1 MSDEGPRHPLSSPPA
16 RRTVAIVCLVVLV
29 VAGGAVHFLLAD
41 AAATDIAG
49 DALYAAAA
57 YLAVV
62 ILGPRLRPIAA
73 GAIAAAWCV
82 AIELFQ
88 LTGIPLA
95 VGEAFPPALLVLGA
109 GFDPRDL
116 LVYLAAI
123 GACTLVDAASSS
135 AVRRRRQAET
145 PG

>member
-1 MSDEGPRHPLSSPPA
+1 MWL
-16 RRTVAIVCLVVLV
+16 VAIL
-29 VAGGAVHFLLAD
+29 VAGLAVHFLLAD
-41 AAATDIAG
+41 SAATDIAG

-57 YLAVV
+57 YLGVV
-62 ILGPRLRPIAA
+62 ILGPRLPPIVV
-73 GAIAAAWCV
+73 GGIAAAWCV
-82 AIELFQ
+82 AVELFQ

-95 VGEAFPPALLVLGA
+95 IGEVFSPALLVLGA

-116 LVYLAAI
+116 LVYLAAL